1 MWVNPSDQAEL
12 RVQRTIIKTRQTR
25 PVSPAHPRMTEVL
38 QIADGF
44 ARILNSQE
52 RVMCSTRAR
61 DLLKAAS
68 MNSERTHINWP
79 TVIVMAIFHVFAVVA
94 LFHFSWKPVLMACFL
109 WWISGSLGIGLGY
122 HRLLTHRGYKT
133 PKLVEYFLTVCGSLA
148 LEGGPISWVGTHR
161 VHHQLTDKPGDPH
174 SPRDGAWW
182 SHMGWTLVG
191 PSLHDTTTALA
202 PYVPELRRDRFHMFM
217 SKYHWVPQVVVG
229 LALAYFGGWN
239 YVLWGIFARTVFG
252 LHSTWL
258 VNSATHLWGT
268 RRFATADDS
277 RNNML
282 IALLSFGEGWHN
294 NHHAHPTSA
303 RHGLKWWEIDFNWYT
318 ISLLRA
324 VGLVRDI
331 KLPRADSRVKEIAA
345 QTTVEAEQLV
355 SA

>member
-1 MWVNPSDQAEL
+1 
-12 RVQRTIIKTRQTR
+12 
-25 PVSPAHPRMTEVL
+25 
-38 QIADGF
+38 
-44 ARILNSQE
+44 
-52 RVMCSTRAR
+52 
-61 DLLKAAS
+61 
-68 MNSERTHINWP
+68 MNSERIQINWP
-79 TVIVMAIFHVFAVVA
+79 TVIVMTIFHVFAVVA
-94 LFHFSWKPVLMACFL
+94 LFHFSWKPVLVAGFL

-133 PKLVEYFLTVCGSLA
+133 PKWVECFLTVCGSLA

-191 PSLHDTTTALA
+191 PSVHDTTTAMA
-202 PYVPELRRDRFHMFM
+202 AYVPDLRRDRFHMWM
-217 SKYHWVPQVVVG
+217 SRYHWVPVVIVG

-239 YVLWGIFARTVFG
+239 YVLWGVFVRTVFG

-258 VNSATHLWGT
+258 VNSATHMWGS

-318 ISLLRA
+318 ISLLRSI
-324 VGLVRDI
+324 GLVRDV
-331 KLPRADSRVKEIAA
+331 KLPRADSRVKEIAVA
-345 QTTVEAEQLV
+345 PVEAEQLV
-355 SA
+355 SV